1 MADPDQAV
9 GSSFEIMEELSGR
22 MIQTIRS
29 GRQSGVVEILTDVSC
44 NELVLSLPLR
54 YGALSAEGVRK
65 KIDEWKIKFAS
76 FLGIP
81 PKDVPE
87 NWTINAL
94 VKQQAERKALG
105 DEQIRAWVAEQFAYC
120 SFLNTYKDGGELID
134 SLNGEVRCS
143 ATILDFGAVAI
154 LGAPMEVL
162 LNVAFDWQNR
172 FPGRIALIAGLFN
185 GWLGYL
191 PHKRDYEEPLAD
203 QLYETV
209 STAFAP
215 EASRLLLEAAEGVV
229 RGLSAD

>member
-1 MADPDQAV
+1 V
-9 GSSFEIMEELSGR
+9 EEAICLVSGN
-22 MIQTIRS
+22 T
-29 GRQSGVVEILTDVSC
+29 
-44 NELVLSLPLR
+44 
-54 YGALSAEGVRK
+54 A
-65 KIDEWKIKFAS
+65 
-76 FLGIP
+76 
-81 PKDVPE
+81 E

-94 VKQQAERKALG
+94 VKQQAERKTLG
-105 DEQIRAWVAEQFAYC
+105 DQQIRAWVAEQFAYC

-143 ATILDFGAVAI
+143 AAILDFGAVTI

-172 FPGRIALIAGLFN
+172 LPGRIALIAGLFN

-229 RGLSAD
+229 RGQSAD